1 MNKSPSDLQ
10 CSDLYCVI
18 VTREAFLKL
27 ISLQIV
33 SHLNMCQKSDKME
46 SDQDK
51 HQEEDLEIAI

>member
-18 VTREAFLKL
+18 VTREAFLKF

-33 SHLNMCQKSDKME
+33 SQLLMCEKSDKRE

-51 HQEEDLEIAI
+51 HQEEDLDIVI